1 MSGKIKHDIIG
12 IHFLLVKVYPEVTER
27 SGALRR
33 EDHRTMSNNTAR
45 RIGTRNPM
53 LSLLIAMAAATVV
66 AMPWHTAYAAKY
78 DISVPDGVLT
88 QANFKDLSEQLGLV
102 LAYHPLAPA
111 EPLGLLGFDIG
122 IEITASDID
131 ENESFWTDVTSDIP
145 SYLTLPKLHA
155 QKGLPFGIDVG
166 LVYSQVPSSNIGMW
180 GAEMKWAILK
190 GTLATPALAIRG
202 SYTTLFG
209 VDNLN
214 VSTYGADL
222 SISKGFGPFTPY
234 AGIGQ
239 IATKASSDATSA
251 DPGNPQLQDESISA
265 THGFIGAK
273 LSFLMLSFVAEADF
287 AAIPTY
293 GLRLNLSF

>member
-1 MSGKIKHDIIG
+1 
-12 IHFLLVKVYPEVTER
+12 
-27 SGALRR
+27 
-33 EDHRTMSNNTAR
+33 MSNNTIP
-45 RIGTRNPM
+45 RIQPR
-53 LSLLIAMAAATVV
+53 IATPWIAVVLAAA
-66 AMPWHTAYAAKY
+66 AILSGPPHAAHAAKY
-78 DISVPDGVLT
+78 DIIIPDGVLS
-88 QANFKDLSEQLGLV
+88 QSMFKDLSEQVGLAV
-102 LAYHPLAPA
+102 AYHPLAPA

-122 IEITASDID
+122 VEVTAIDID
-131 ENESFWTDVTSDIP
+131 EGEPFWTAVNADLP
-145 SYLTLPKLHA
+145 GYLAFPKLHA
-155 QKGLPFGIDVG
+155 QKGLPFGLDLG
-166 LVYSQVPSSNIGMW
+166 LVYTQVPSSNIGMW
-180 GAEMKWAILK
+180 GAEVKWAILK
-190 GTLATPALAIRG
+190 GTLATPALALRG

-209 VDNLN
+209 VDNLD

-239 IATKASSDATSA
+239 VATTSSSDATA
-251 DPGNPQLQDESISA
+251 LGGGALQDESISA